1 MRLCRKHDNWRQ
13 IDMSKLNRLWHLLA
27 AFLSL
32 GAAFAILILAGLPQ
46 RSDFS
51 GISGGSGRIAA
62 PEVDSLAPS
71 FALPTASS
79 GMLAL
84 EQVRG
89 TATIINFWATWCQPC
104 RREMRDLQRLYDSYP
119 GQLRVL
125 AVNLGESFPVVRNW
139 VAQLGITYDV
149 LLDSAGAVSKLY
161 QVRGLPTTY
170 VLAGDHR
177 IRRLYYGPL
186 RLEQLR
192 EDLEHIG
199 KRA

>member
-1 MRLCRKHDNWRQ
+1 
-13 IDMSKLNRLWHLLA
+13 MSKLNRLSHLLA

-51 GISGGSGRIAA
+51 GFSGAGGRIAA
-62 PEVDSLAPS
+62 PEVDSLAPA

-79 GMLAL
+79 GVLAL

-89 TATIINFWATWCQPC
+89 TVTIINFWATWCQPC
-104 RREMRDLQRLYDSYP
+104 RREMRDLQQLYDSYP
-119 GQLRVL
+119 GQLRLL
-125 AVNLGESFPVVRNW
+125 AVNLGESVQDVRNW
-139 VAQLGITYDV
+139 VTQLGLTYDV
-149 LLDSAGAVSKLY
+149 LLDQSGAVSKLY

-170 VLAGDHR
+170 ILDGDHR
-177 IRRLYYGPL
+177 IRRLYYGPV

-192 EDLEHIG
+192 QDLNHIG
-199 KRA
+199 RKA

>member
-1 MRLCRKHDNWRQ
+1 
-13 IDMSKLNRLWHLLA
+13 MSKLNRLSHLFA

-32 GAAFAILILAGLPQ
+32 GAAFAILILAGLPH

-51 GISGGSGRIAA
+51 GYSGDSGRMAA

-89 TATIINFWATWCQPC
+89 TVTIINFWATWCQPC
-104 RREMRDLQRLYDSYP
+104 RREMRDLQTLYDSHP
-119 GQLRVL
+119 GRLHIL
-125 AVNLGESFPVVRNW
+125 AVNLGESLSVVRNW
-139 VAQLGITYDV
+139 VTQLALTYDV
-149 LLDSAGAVSKLY
+149 LLDPDGAGSKLY

-170 VLAGDHR
+170 VLDSDHR
-177 IRRLYYGPL
+177 IRRLYYGPVT
-186 RLEQLR
+186 LEQLR
-192 EDLEHIG
+192 WDLERFG
-199 KRA
+199 KRT

>member
-1 MRLCRKHDNWRQ
+1 
-13 IDMSKLNRLWHLLA
+13 MSKLKRLSQLLA

-46 RSDFS
+46 RGDFS
-51 GISGGSGRIAA
+51 GFSGESGRIAA

-71 FALPTASS
+71 FALPTASA
-79 GMLAL
+79 GTLAL

-89 TATIINFWATWCQPC
+89 TVTIINFWASWCQPC

-125 AVNLGESFPVVRNW
+125 AVNSGESLLTVRNW
-139 VAQLGITYDV
+139 VSQLGLTYDV
-149 LLDSAGAVSKLY
+149 LLDPEGAISKLY

-170 VLAGDHR
+170 VLDGEQR
-177 IRRLYYGPL
+177 IRRLYYGPA

-192 EDLEHIG
+192 QDLDHIG
-199 KRA
+199 RKV